1 MLHALFN
8 NMEATAA
15 VILFGI
21 GFTILLLHRN
31 LIKKIMGMN
40 IMDTAVY
47 LFLAAKGYIEGRG
60 VPIVVDGVQEVSAYI
75 IGDKVFRFGFSPVPS
90 GLVLTGIVVSVSTTA
105 LMLALTKRLYETYG
119 SLDLDEILILAKEGE
134 RQRVLYRIFPFSPLF
149 WPCFPALCLPYYPES
164 RREI

>member
-1 MLHALFN
+1 MFAALFS

-15 VILFGI
+15 MILFGI

-47 LFLAAKGYIEGRG
+47 LFLAAKGYIKGRN
-60 VPIVVDGVQEVSAYI
+60 VPIVMNGVQEVTAYI
-75 IGDKVFRFGFSPVPS
+75 NPVPS

-105 LMLALTKRLYETYG
+105 LMLALTKRLYESYG
-119 SLDLDEILILAKEGE
+119 SLDLDEILMLAKEE
-134 RQRVLYRIFPFSPLF
+134 EKR
-149 WPCFPALCLPYYPES
+149 
-164 RREI
+164 